1 VLKRESLP
9 LNAIVGTLNIEAAM
23 FKVTRDQVTHITVV
37 FNQQNAG
44 FHSKIKENRNG
55 EQISRL
61 FGDLQPLLPP
71 RQANCS
77 SVGQRSSAGWNPA
90 ARQEG
95 FGTALG
101 LLNPSAALASLLKTI
116 GSAPRPWAAK
126 LKKILGFSILD

>member
-37 FNQQNAG
+37 LNQQNAG
-44 FHSKIKENRNG
+44 FHSKIKESRNG
-55 EQISRL
+55 EQISQL
-61 FGDLQPLLPP
+61 LGDSQSLLPP
-71 RQANCS
+71 RQANGS
-77 SVGQRSSAGWNPA
+77 SVGHHSSAGWNPA

-95 FGTALG
+95 FGTVIG
-101 LLNPSAALASLLKTI
+101 LLNPSTALASLLKTN

-126 LKKILGFSILD
+126 LKKIFGFSILD